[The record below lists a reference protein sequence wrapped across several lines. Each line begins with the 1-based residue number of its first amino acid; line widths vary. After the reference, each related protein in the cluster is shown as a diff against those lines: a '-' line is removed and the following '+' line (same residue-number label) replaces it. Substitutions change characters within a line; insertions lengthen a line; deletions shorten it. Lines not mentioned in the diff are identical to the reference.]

1 MPWKDT
7 SLIGQRRALVMAL
20 LKGGQPVVAICR
32 RFGISRETGYKFL
45 RRFRMDGP
53 AGLEN
58 RWLKAGERHAPQAL
72 RWKQRTLRLRLRRPH
87 WGARKL
93 RLMLRPLGERGRLP
107 SLRSL
112 QRWLQAAGLV
122 RAARP
127 QRRRAR
133 PMRRQRGRIARR
145 SNHVWT
151 FDLKGWFRTGNHTK
165 IEPLTVRDLW
175 SRYVL
180 WTQPLAPRDE
190 RSVRKVCQRLF
201 RRYGRPAV
209 IRCDLGAP
217 FFGDG
222 PHGFTRL
229 SLWWWRLGIRLEF
242 VRRGS
247 IHNNGHEQM
256 HGVMKKEL
264 MIART
269 ASEQARLL
277 AAWRRDYNHH
287 RPHDALQGRTPASVY
302 RPRPEPNALQ
312 CCEPTYPPHYLL
324 KRVQADGRIVLANW
338 RGSIGRAFGGLT
350 VGLAPAGMRRYRVY
364 FGSLYLGLIDLRRS
378 DKLILAAF

>member
-1 MPWKDT
+1 
-7 SLIGQRRALVMAL
+7 MAL
-20 LKGGQPVVAICR
+20 LKGGETVVAVCQ
-32 RFGISRETGYKFL
+32 RFGISRQTAYKFL
-45 RRFRMDGP
+45 RRFRSDGP
-53 AGLEN
+53 EGLKN
-58 RWLKAGERHAPQAL
+58 RWLKAGQRYAPQAM
-72 RWKQRTLRLRLRRPH
+72 RWRQRVLRLRERRPT

-93 RLMLRPLGERGRLP
+93 RLMLRALGVRGRLP
-107 SLRSL
+107 SVRSL

-122 RAARP
+122 RAPRP
-127 QRRRAR
+127 QRRRPR
-133 PMRRQRGRIARR
+133 PMRRKRGRTARR

-151 FDLKGWFRTGNHTK
+151 FDLKGWFRAGDQTK

-180 WTQPLAPRDE
+180 WARPLAPRDE

-264 MIART
+264 RIART
-269 ASEQARLL
+269 APEQARLL
-277 AAWRRDYNHH
+277 EAWRKDYNRC
-287 RPHDALQGRTPASVY
+287 RPHDSLGGRTPASVY
-302 RPRPEPNALQ
+302 RARPETDPLHLP
-312 CCEPTYPPHYLL
+312 EPTYPQHYLS
-324 KRVQADGRIVLANW
+324 KRVQTDGRITLANW
-338 RGSIGRAFGGLT
+338 RGSIGRTFGGLT
-350 VGLAPAGMRRYRVY
+350 VGLAPAGIRRYRVY
-364 FGSLYLGLIDLRRS
+364 FGSLYLGLLDLSRH
-378 DKLILAAF
+378 DKLILATF